1 MARLASMDM
10 LKGFAIIM
18 VIAGHAVQYLISG
31 HYYDK
36 EVYRL
41 IYSFHMPLFMAIT
54 GFFASGGGGICQ
66 AISKTR
72 ISFAFTIGGLCL
84 HNEVHI
90 PCFASFYR
98 LFNLQFM
105 VSQKRPML
113 HTSVCNNLCS
123 AFSIE
128 MDSHNTDSRII
139 SVSIDF

>member
-54 GFFASGGGGICQ
+54 GFFASGGGWQVCIYQ
-66 AISKTR
+66 AISKTY
-72 ISFAFTIGGLCL
+72 ISFTFTTGGLCFR
-84 HNEVHI
+84 NEVHT
-90 PCFASFYR
+90 PCGTPFYR
-98 LFNLQFM
+98 LSNL
-105 VSQKRPML
+105 
-113 HTSVCNNLCS
+113 
-123 AFSIE
+123 
-128 MDSHNTDSRII
+128 
-139 SVSIDF
+139 